1 MNILIFLYTL
11 LVAYW
16 SDVLLV
22 VVVVGVL
29 AFLYKRGKKDLVKSI
44 INDFVVK
51 AQIALGT
58 ETGTAKYNQVVSNL
72 YSALPFLLRVLY
84 SKSELK
90 TYIEDTVKWLKKKLE
105 NEDVTLLSYA
115 EEAIVKATEAAPN
128 ASSVETIVITPIKK
142 YIAEDGTELQLVTA
156 IDPLAVAAQ

>member
-128 ASSVETIVITPIKK
+128 ESIDETIVVQPKTIYVT
-142 YIAEDGTELQLVTA
+142 EDGTKLTPLIEV
-156 IDPLAVAAQ
+156 DPLTVAQ